1 MSQLF
6 KCVVYSSIYDRLF
19 EIATINDRL
28 INQLIIIDS
37 TITDIQRLEIQ
48 NEKIYTVLDKIQKDF
63 LFQKS
68 YDS

>member
-19 EIATINDRL
+19 EIATINDKL

-48 NEKIYTVLDKIQKDF
+48 NEKIYKILDKIQKDT
-63 LFQKS
+63 LFRKS

>member
-19 EIATINDRL
+19 EIATINEKL

-48 NEKIYTVLDKIQKDF
+48 NEKIYKILDKIQKRY
-63 LFQKS
+63 LVS
-68 YDS
+68 

>member
-48 NEKIYTVLDKIQKDF
+48 NEKIYTILDKIQKDT
-63 LFQKS
+63 LFQKR
-68 YDS
+68 YDL

>member
-19 EIATINDRL
+19 EIATINEKL

-48 NEKIYTVLDKIQKDF
+48 NEKIYKILDKIQKDP
-63 LFQKS
+63 LFRKS
-68 YDS
+68 YDL